1 MSEMKRLELKMTYL
15 RTFAPWIVYAVIPS
29 SQWKWAALA
38 GLVISLV
45 LIAQQ
50 TRAGRKP
57 DALIIEIGSAVFF
70 AAITVAAF
78 AAPNSGLHP
87 YAPALANGSLTL
99 IAGVSLAIGKP
110 FTLGIAKQTTPREF
124 WDQPMFIRTNQ
135 VITAVWTASFLVSA
149 AVLFAVAHSGSTVRT
164 VVQVAGFVVPMVF
177 TLRYVAYVQ
186 AKAAAL
192 ISNAPIQMEE
202 K

>member
-1 MSEMKRLELKMTYL
+1 MTYL

-38 GLVISLV
+38 GLVISVALV
-45 LIAQQ
+45 ALQ

-57 DALIIEIGSAVFF
+57 DALILEIGSAVFF

-99 IAGVSLAIGKP
+99 IAAVSLAIGKP

-124 WDQPMFIRTNQ
+124 WDQPVFVRTNQ
-135 VITAVWTASFLVSA
+135 VITTVWTASFFVSA
-149 AVLFAVAHSGSTVRT
+149 AVLVAVANSGSAVRT

-177 TLRYVAYVQ
+177 TVRYVAHV
-186 AKAAAL
+186 KSKVAAFM
-192 ISNAPIQMEE
+192 NAAPTNETQSADQIQLEE